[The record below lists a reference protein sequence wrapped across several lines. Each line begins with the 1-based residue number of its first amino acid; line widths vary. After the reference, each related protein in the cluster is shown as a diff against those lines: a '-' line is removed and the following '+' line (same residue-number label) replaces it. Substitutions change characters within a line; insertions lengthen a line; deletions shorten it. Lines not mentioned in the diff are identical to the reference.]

1 MLPSNDKDTGMD
13 RRQVLTTLAAAATG
27 VAFGV
32 GPELWSHKGHP
43 PAHAAARR
51 TPPPP
56 PDPGFAPAGS
66 LRTVANPIRSLHDL
80 APAAPPNAVALTI
93 DYGPHP
99 YWTPKVLDV
108 LAEFDVPATFNM
120 IGEQV
125 PENTQVV
132 QRIVAA
138 GHQIADH
145 TLTHPINLPALPAP
159 RIRQEIAEA
168 HDRIAQAASAAPRF
182 FRSPGG
188 AWSRQVVD
196 IATSLE
202 MICVGWGVDPRDWAR
217 PGVPHITND
226 LETAKPGDILLCH
239 DGGGDRS
246 QTLAALKTVI
256 PKMKKR
262 GLTFVA
268 L

>member
-1 MLPSNDKDTGMD
+1 MD
-13 RRQVLTTLAAAATG
+13 RRHVLTMMAAAAAG
-27 VAFGV
+27 VAAGAV
-32 GPELWSHKGHP
+32 PELRHSGRHQ

-56 PDPGFAPAGS
+56 PDPGFAPA
-66 LRTVANPIRSLHDL
+66 RTMRAATNPIHSLHEL

-93 DYGPHP
+93 DDGPHP

-108 LAEFDVPATFNM
+108 LAEFDVHATFNM

-125 PENTQVV
+125 PENTRLV

-145 TLTHPINLPALPAP
+145 TLTHPINLPKLPAQ

-188 AWSRQVVD
+188 AWSQQVVET
-196 IATSLE
+196 ATALG
-202 MICVGWGVDPRDWAR
+202 MICVDWGVDPRDWAR
-217 PGVPHITND
+217 PGVPHITAD
-226 LETAKPGDILLCH
+226 LERAKPGDILLCH

-246 QTLAALKTVI
+246 QTVAALRTVI
-256 PKMKKR
+256 PALKQR